1 MMRIMTVCVGN
12 ICRSPLAEVLLR
24 RELPDYT
31 VYSSGLGALVG
42 QGADPL
48 SIEIAAEQGLDL
60 SAHRAQQINGV
71 LCQQSQLILVME
83 QSHKTE
89 LERLFPLTRGK
100 VFRIGHVGQFDVAD
114 PYRQPRAAFDA
125 AYAAIARGVQDW
137 VPRIRQL
144 S

>member
-24 RELPDYT
+24 RELPDHS

-48 SIEIAAEQGLDL
+48 SVQIAAEHGLDL
-60 SAHRAQQINGV
+60 STHRAQQINGV

-83 QSHKTE
+83 HSHKTD
-89 LERLFPLTRGK
+89 LERMFPVTRGK

-114 PYRQPRAAFDA
+114 PYRQARAAFEA
-125 AYAAIARGVQDW
+125 AYAAISQGVQDW

>member
-31 VYSSGLGALVG
+31 VYSSGLEALVG

-60 SAHRAQQINGV
+60 LAHRAQQITSI

-83 QSHKTE
+83 QSHKAE
-89 LERLFPLTRGK
+89 LERLYPVARGK
-100 VFRIGHVGQFDVAD
+100 VFRIGHMGQFDVAD
-114 PYRQPRAAFDA
+114 PYRQPRTAFDA
-125 AYAAIARGVQDW
+125 AYAAIAQGVQDW

>member
-1 MMRIMTVCVGN
+1 M
-12 ICRSPLAEVLLR
+12 
-24 RELPDYT
+24 
-31 VYSSGLGALVG
+31 
-42 QGADPL
+42 
-48 SIEIAAEQGLDL
+48 
-60 SAHRAQQINGV
+60 

-83 QSHKTE
+83 QDHKTE
-89 LERLFPLTRGK
+89 LERLFPLARGK

-114 PYRQPRAAFDA
+114 PYRQPRPAFDA